1 MTAFPA
7 DAIIAWRAANSRR
20 VVVMAVGIVLLV
32 ASFAA
37 DLATG
42 PAMLPIPEVVRSLL
56 GMGTDPMLEAIIH
69 RLRLPIALMAVA
81 VGASLGLTGAV
92 MQSILN
98 NSLASS
104 YTLGISAGAGFG
116 AALAILAGAMIPLP
130 PALVVPAAAFL
141 FAGLAC
147 SLVAGAAQLRGA
159 TPEFLVLSGIVCLFL
174 FQALLSL
181 LQFLASPEALQQI
194 VFWLFGSLMRASLGQ
209 VGVVGLVLLLSIPL
223 LLRDAWR
230 LTALRLGDERARA
243 LGVQVDA
250 LRLRAFI
257 LVSLLTGVAVA
268 FVGTIGFVG
277 LVAPHIAR
285 MLVGEDQRHLLPS
298 AAIFGALLL
307 SAASVASKLIMPGAV
322 FPIGIVTSLIGVPV
336 LGWLVLRSRTAP

>member
-92 MQSILN
+92 MQTILN
-98 NSLASS
+98 NPLASS